1 MVLNEIKNLQFYS
14 QLSVK
19 QIEDRL
25 LITAEFPKAFLAKHK
40 LVQPFLYVTLYV
52 RGGALIKIIDE
63 GTVEIHSPTKKDI
76 APTTYNQIILYA
88 MKYAPQ
94 FKHLSIPESIKLDK
108 WGY

>member
-1 MVLNEIKNLQFYS
+1 MVLNELKNLHFLS

-25 LITAEFPKAFLAKHK
+25 LITADFPNEFRAAHK

-63 GTVEIHSPTKKDI
+63 GTVEIHSPSKKDI
-76 APTTYNQIILYA
+76 SPKTYNEIILFA

-94 FKHLSIPESIKLDK
+94 FKNLKLSKETILNK